1 MALYSRAG
9 ASPFSG
15 CLPML
20 LQMPVLVA
28 MYSFLPSAIALRG
41 ESFLWAS
48 DLSAPDFIV
57 ELPFSIPF
65 YGNGVALFCLMMTVV
80 NVVYMRINM
89 QNQPGGEGMPGM
101 KWMMYLMPLIFFFT
115 FNDYAAGLSYYYCV
129 SLLMTILQTYI
140 FRWAID
146 DKKVL
151 EQMEK
156 NAKKR
161 EGKKKSGFMERL
173 EKMQR
178 EQVRMAREN
187 AKAQQK
193 KMR

>member
-1 MALYSRAG
+1 
-9 ASPFSG
+9 
-15 CLPML
+15 
-20 LQMPVLVA
+20 
-28 MYSFLPSAIALRG
+28 
-41 ESFLWAS
+41 
-48 DLSAPDFIV
+48 
-57 ELPFSIPF
+57 
-65 YGNGVALFCLMMTVV
+65 
-80 NVVYMRINM
+80 
-89 QNQPGGEGMPGM
+89 
-101 KWMMYLMPLIFFFT
+101 
-115 FNDYAAGLSYYYCV
+115 
-129 SLLMTILQTYI
+129 MTILQTYI

-173 EKMQR
+173 EQMQR

>member
-1 MALYSRAG
+1 
-9 ASPFSG
+9 
-15 CLPML
+15 
-20 LQMPVLVA
+20 
-28 MYSFLPSAIALRG
+28 
-41 ESFLWAS
+41 
-48 DLSAPDFIV
+48 
-57 ELPFSIPF
+57 
-65 YGNGVALFCLMMTVV
+65 
-80 NVVYMRINM
+80 
-89 QNQPGGEGMPGM
+89 
-101 KWMMYLMPLIFFFT
+101 MPLIFFFT
-115 FNDYAAGLSYYYCV
+115 FNDYAAGSSYYYCV

-173 EKMQR
+173 EQMQR